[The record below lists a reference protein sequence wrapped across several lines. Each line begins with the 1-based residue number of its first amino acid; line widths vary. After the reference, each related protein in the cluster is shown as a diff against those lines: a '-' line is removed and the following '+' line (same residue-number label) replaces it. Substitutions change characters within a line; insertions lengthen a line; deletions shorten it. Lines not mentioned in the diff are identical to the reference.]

1 MQMELST
8 PGATPKGAAAS
19 SPEAPLEQAFREAE
33 ENLAASARAAAALVK
48 ATKSA
53 TEAAKVGN
61 VRALS
66 RAVQNAQAAL
76 RETQPGL
83 DAANKTLQ
91 IDFGMTLRTGQF
103 AEEVIRVAELAG
115 LRGVRHIHGAVL
127 SFPVA
132 LFPNAETLSVRY
144 GKKGSSSLRPS
155 AVVAQLQELR
165 KHQKAAR
172 AMQKLVDALERVYL
186 LRTQDKLAV
195 PIPIQAVYELVT
207 PLPGQRDEY
216 TDIDFVADLYALERA
231 GALKSSAGHRL
242 SFPASTSTKFKKSI
256 RIATEDGEE
265 RLYSSIRFDK

>member
-1 MQMELST
+1 MKPVD
-8 PGATPKGAAAS
+8 PGRPTA
-19 SPEAPLEQAFREAE
+19 LEQAFQEAE
-33 ENLAASARAAAALVK
+33 ESLAAAARAAAILTK

-53 TEAAKVGN
+53 IEAAKIGN

-66 RAVQNAQAAL
+66 KAVQSAQTAL
-76 RETQPGL
+76 RDAQPGL

-91 IDFGMTLRTGQF
+91 IDFPGALRTGQF
-103 AEEVIRVAELAG
+103 AEEVIRVAERAG

-132 LFPNAETLSVRY
+132 LFPNADTLSVRF
-144 GKKGSSSLRPS
+144 GKKRSLALRPS

-165 KHQKAAR
+165 KQQKAVR
-172 AMQKLVDALERVYL
+172 AMQKLVDAIERIYL
-186 LRTQDKLAV
+186 LRTQDKLGIPV
-195 PIPIQAVYELVT
+195 PIQAIYELLT

-216 TDIDFVADLYALERA
+216 TEIDFVADLYALERA
-231 GALKSSAGHRL
+231 GALISSDKHRL
-242 SFPASTSTKFKKSI
+242 SFPASTSTKFKKAI